1 MCHGV
6 FKLNNTTNTPVIIT
20 KYNNNKYY
28 HNNLNAQINNY
39 SLQLTFLSTILNDLK
54 NLRMKVSE
62 SFSGVLIAISRR
74 LSASSLQVQSTP

>member
-20 KYNNNKYY
+20 KYN

-62 SFSGVLIAISRR
+62 SFSGVLTAISRR